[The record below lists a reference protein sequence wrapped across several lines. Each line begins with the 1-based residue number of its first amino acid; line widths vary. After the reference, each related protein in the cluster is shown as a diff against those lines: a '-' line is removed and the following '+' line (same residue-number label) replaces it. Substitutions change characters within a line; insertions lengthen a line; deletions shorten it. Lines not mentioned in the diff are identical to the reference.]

1 MPRTNLTEAGA
12 HTQILERKADGSLLI
27 QVITPGWGSSGYYS
41 SEVLEAAGRDKVWP
55 KGTHMYFDHPSAS
68 EAEDRPERS
77 VKDLAATLAE
87 DAHWDGKRLV
97 ARAVPVGLGKPVLAD
112 EAFRE
117 AVGCSVRAA
126 ATTAV
131 GEAEGR
137 RGTIIEQI
145 YPGTHNSVDF
155 VTHAGRGGMI
165 LESARDAFGVEEKG
179 ELDSDRREKFTVA
192 VQDAHADSDNK
203 VDVWVRDYDDTTVY
217 WERWGGDDPGTYSQT
232 YKETDKAVELTGDPV
247 KVHAKTTYVP
257 VDEAIRALELTREA
271 ALRSVREARN
281 IGEWMESRIH
291 LGFTQVA
298 DEMFGNGKLT
308 REERIA
314 LSAAIGAALDAFTG
328 ALQDSAAQLYGRD
341 LWTDPDARVTAAEAL
356 APTHVPDHPA
366 GPTKKTRES
375 NMPEI
380 EEARLRQLEE
390 ASGRVPT
397 LEAERDTANTR
408 ADVAET
414 ALAVEKARTYA
425 RDFGVKRVRE
435 ANSELDSAAVDKIV
449 AEAMRGDLPLTEAD
463 KAADRRLD
471 TEAFG
476 KQIDEARTEMETFLA
491 TVVQSRGGRVQG
503 LGEST
508 SKPEVTEA
516 DTRAAIDAAFGRTPA
531 TSSKGA

>member
-1 MPRTNLTEAGA
+1 MARVGPT
-12 HTQILERKADGSLLI
+12 
-27 QVITPGWGSSGYYS
+27 
-41 SEVLEAAGRDKVWP
+41 
-55 KGTHMYFDHPSAS
+55 GTHFYSPPPGASA
-68 EAEDRPERS
+68 AEDRPERS

-87 DAHWDGKRLV
+87 DARWDGKRLV
-97 ARAVPVGLGKPVLAD
+97 AEATPVGLGKPLLAD
-112 EAFRE
+112 SEFRE

-137 RGTIIEQI
+137 HGTIIEQI

-165 LESARDAFGVEEKG
+165 LESAREAFGVEESG

-217 WERWGGDDPGTYSQT
+217 WERWGGDDPGTFSQS
-232 YKETDKAVELTGDPV
+232 YKETDDAVELTGDPT
-247 KVHAKTTYVP
+247 KVRAKTQYVP
-257 VDEAIRALELTREA
+257 VDEAIHAPELTREA
-271 ALRSVREARN
+271 ALAAVREARN
-281 IGEWMESRIH
+281 VGQWMESRIH

-314 LSAAIGAALDAFTG
+314 LSAAIGDALDSFTS
-328 ALQDSAAQLYGRD
+328 ALQGSADQLYSRD
-341 LWTDPDARVTAAEAL
+341 LWDDPDARVTAAEAHVPT
-356 APTHVPDHPA
+356 ANTHVPDHPA

-380 EEARLRQLEE
+380 EEAELRRLEE

-397 LEAERDTANTR
+397 LEAERDTERGR
-408 ADVAET
+408 ADKAEHD
-414 ALAVEKARTYA
+414 LAVEKAKTYA
-425 RDFGVKRVRE
+425 REFGAKRVRE
-435 ANSELDSAAVDKIV
+435 ANGLLDSATVERIV
-449 AEAMRGDLPLTEAD
+449 HNAMRDELPLTEAE

-476 KQIDEARTEMETFLA
+476 KQVDESRRDEETYLA
-491 TVVQSRGGRVQG
+491 TVVQSRGGRVAG

-508 SKPEVTEA
+508 SKTEVTEA
-516 DTRAAIDAAFGRTPA
+516 DSRAAIDEAFGRKPA
-531 TSSKGA
+531 TTVKGA